1 MDQRFVPRSF
11 GTHDGGFHAD
21 EVTACSLLLLF
32 DCIDRDKILRT
43 RDFSLLEKCD
53 FVCDVGGVYDPSQRR
68 FDHHQAEYQGPLSSA
83 GMILLYLKEKG
94 FLSQHLYEV
103 FNNSLVR
110 GVDAHDNGVAKPEPG
125 TTSFSQVVSNF
136 LPIDQEAP
144 KEEVEAAFQQALD
157 FVLGHLRRLK
167 DRANYTL
174 ECQKIVDQVMR
185 EGKEALFFESS
196 IPWIESFFELG
207 GEQHPAQFIIMPSGK
222 HWKLRGI
229 PPSLSER
236 MKVRKPL
243 PESWAGLQEEKLVEV
258 TNIPGAI
265 FCHKGRFI
273 SIWETKEA
281 ALQALRRILQG
292 EVV

>member
-1 MDQRFVPRSF
+1 MQFVPRSF

-32 DCIDRDKILRT
+32 ECIDKDKIVRT
-43 RDFSLLEKCD
+43 RDPEKLEQCD
-53 FVCDVGGVYDPSQRR
+53 FVCDVGGVYDPEKRR
-68 FDHHQAEYQGPLSSA
+68 FDHHQAGYKGHLSSA
-83 GMILLYLKEKG
+83 GMVLLYLKEQKL
-94 FLSQHLYEV
+94 LSPHLYEV
-103 FNNSLVR
+103 FNNSLIR
-110 GVDAHDNGVAKPEPG
+110 GVDAHDNGVAKTEPG

-144 KEEVEAAFQQALD
+144 PEEIEEAFRNALS
-157 FVLGHLRRLK
+157 FVLGHLQRL
-167 DRANYTL
+167 RARALYTL
-174 ECQKIVDQVMR
+174 ECQKMVSQVMQ
-185 EGKEALFFESS
+185 EGKEVLFFDAS

-207 GEQHPAQFIIMPSGK
+207 GEHHPAQFIVMPSGK
-222 HWKLRGI
+222 HWKVRGI

-243 PESWAGLQEEKLVEV
+243 PASWAGLQDKELVEA
-258 TNIPGAI
+258 TKIAGAI

-281 ALQALRRILQG
+281 ALEALARILDG
-292 EVV
+292 GAT